1 MKKRKVK
8 TYGLLRRLLA
18 VVITFAMIIGCFQG
32 MSFSAKADG
41 DPPAVD
47 GPTLLEAEVDESDGV
62 VYYITRVMGT
72 GASVFI
78 EGNYYMFVPTE
89 NPKPYMTIL
98 PDGSGI
104 LKVAPYNHDARGW
117 EEFQSNAINCWV
129 DVVRATDGFDWC
141 MHGTLNYGPTEYNC
155 WAGGAQHVMG
165 AAYKFN
171 EYKYGSKIIIHLS
184 KNSVPWKDA
193 TVAIYRGNQK
203 LKEIEGT
210 ESLTTGSEEITD
222 GNTLEYAIYDF
233 GYFENGTYSIYV
245 NGKHTDYIK
254 VSALADNNIDAGP
267 GTAKEEYDNF
277 RYITDLSFIGDVQ
290 FHTLTAHSTYNQD
303 QNPGYSEVPGRID
316 LSYDS
321 IPMTSGNATVTTTIY
336 GTNNKEYNVV
346 IGGTDTGHI
355 LGNGVG
361 REHAEEVGEPEESTT
376 VNFYNM
382 KVTLNSDQPWPDTTD
397 VSLRDAAGT
406 VKKTLKRVSDSGNE
420 ADGYSVVFEG
430 LMQEDEAYQDHLSP
444 NPSTYYVYVNGKYI
458 NKNVWRAPKTI
469 GSIQGWNKAKQP
481 YPYETEAEFY
491 MAEVDLKLDDANW
504 DEATVVVDNGR
515 DNYTMTNKGGGVY
528 SAQVMKYLNSNDQ
541 EIPYT
546 VSIEGVI
553 DHTNTDNKIT
563 GSNEDSKKV
572 SQEFYTVHYKTYVK
586 SGRKYKEKP
595 DDYRKQ
601 FVRKNSTAEAPSD
614 AYMEGLSFRWYS
626 PSRWTDYNEE
636 DDTAEVKYSI
646 KPAFDYG
653 ATANVITGQTTLY
666 AQFGIPEVLVNEYIR
681 TGANGG
687 TPLAN
692 GEYFR
697 LGNLAIYGFGVKKEA
712 IKSAQVKM
720 KNVSSVKVLKVN
732 GVEAWDEEVTPKK
745 KLKAGESISGNVLNL
760 TFNPGLSM
768 AEAQEWLRTNLV
780 FTPVKGSVPAD
791 DEGVND
797 ECKVEVTVSDGVMT
811 EGFTTSNTLSDTPTT
826 ITQLTGGRS
835 TTLQTGFYYVD
846 SDVTYNGGL
855 EIAANA
861 TVRIYVKEDCTLTTI
876 GTAASG
882 ATGGKAGITLPSG
895 AKLYLLGK
903 GSLIATGGKAANGS
917 RGGQNVANAYVH
929 SDDMFCGG
937 TGGTGGVG
945 GGGAGAGIG
954 GDGGTGGYGGG
965 GGSGNVS
972 DAGDS
977 AYGGNSGGT
986 GGAGTSGNNMGDL
999 FVQTS
1004 LTINATAG
1012 ANGDSGGAIGPHY
1025 TDASGIGGSNYRCN
1039 DSGSGWSNSYYAGA
1053 GGAGGGGGAGGT
1065 AHDIGGGG
1073 PGGGGGGG
1081 GNGGNCTS
1089 GWGYSDGAHG
1099 RGGSSPCNKN
1109 GSGGEGGAGGSY
1121 GVIGS
1126 DGTTTPDTFVSNDFI
1141 IKYGNVS
1148 TINYQ
1153 MAKEKTI
1160 IFPDYNPEDKYY
1172 LLGWQVTN
1180 YAKYIGSDDGEDHP
1194 LTTADKTLYQPGD
1207 KLTLVDGTAGDIIFT
1222 PILREKTGID
1232 ATGTYQM
1239 LFKEE
1244 QMPETQY
1251 YTYTI
1256 FTTLDSDPST
1266 EMGALVLTNTD
1277 DTTDTISLS
1286 AGPEGK
1292 YTTTISQDKIFDI
1305 TSGSY
1310 PEITDLGSVKKGES
1324 IYLSFETIKVKIVG
1338 NSSTD
1343 VKLYEAGKGP
1353 EDVLED
1359 QVKEGP
1365 TLSLILNE
1373 DGVSTWQHVRK
1384 TVKEKGSYDVYVD
1397 GVKVPT
1403 FIGSTRKT
1411 ASYGKGKEV
1420 TSTFCTN
1427 TLNVHTNTIVNQVEL
1442 RSSSETIALAGRSN
1456 TNWFVTRI
1464 QDSSTNYDIYINGL
1478 DAGLTTNFASDRT
1491 LTGHLYILTVNTR
1504 IDGSLADVD
1513 QVTFDSAGRV
1523 TESGEAV
1530 EKAMR
1535 DSVGVYTLMTTSS
1548 LKRTVTV
1555 GPTEVGKVDTTNTL
1569 GGSTLVADF
1578 YTASYKNGT
1587 SEDAPSVL
1595 DKDNKVYFKGSTLT
1609 VGDGIGAEHH
1619 GIVEDSEKA
1628 ASPENSYFAGWKVD
1642 GSIKTPGDTVT
1653 VNGTKTLVSAWKLFS
1668 TAEARWVI
1676 GGKTY
1681 YGTFEEAID
1690 TANDKVDDESEKY
1703 KDGDGNY
1710 APTGPT
1716 IDIYIQGP
1724 VIIKHPVRVPVNTTI
1739 TIENPKTPLYEKK
1752 EITAEDVENDETNT
1766 LDEDDIGLEVD
1777 DTTKPIG
1784 NTQGGTITI
1793 EGGGT
1798 IINYGTINNDNTTPG
1813 TTGMTVKEGGVIHNK
1828 YVIPKNNFGDPEK
1841 KQSGGTINNKGKLTV
1856 VGSDSRIENE
1866 GIFRSTGEN
1875 DIPSGGFE
1883 NSQEPVGQAESEA
1896 IGGTLPRS
1904 GGKDPL
1910 NGMGSIDDSSDPVV
1924 IRLEGDVTLN
1934 TPLIIN
1940 STSFDDK
1947 RIVLDLNGFTL
1958 TGPGHTDDNTE
1969 NLPALKVTGTG
1980 TNLTVMDSKG
1990 GGSIQGGNGTTKST
2004 SVEDPETYEIGLSGN
2019 VGLEVFAGD
2028 VTIDSSVRG
2037 IYGGTGG
2044 IGQNGG
2050 DAGNGGIG
2058 VILSGTSGGTLTLE
2072 KGSLIQGGSGGD
2084 SMVNNSGTTGKGG
2097 NGGSAISDVTSDSN
2111 PNKVKLN
2118 NQGSLSPNHIDW
2130 DNIPLDVT
2138 ILPGEP
2144 GIGYVYTPY
2153 VIPENG
2159 DPPTGGGIVEQ
2170 PENKGN
2176 TGTVIDTRVSQAPED
2191 SRRTLTA
2198 DRFTLQT
2205 GTVSYDGNA
2214 QDVVINF
2221 TPNTDDTAALTFDG
2235 STLTGT
2241 SDVLGGYIVRYY
2253 SINPQDNSETL
2264 LGDGVKP
2271 FAVGLYDI
2279 KITTDGCTDLTNT
2292 VGYKPVSNMSIGT
2305 FSIVAAPAAVP
2316 ASGEINQDGNPVI
2329 QPVPTAGEVQEKGH
2343 TVVIDNN
2350 SGGKVTGISIK
2361 VGDSEAQ
2368 EAEFA
2373 SASQGDTVTISA
2385 ITTDGFTAAWTV
2397 EAGGVTLSSGAD
2409 GTKSFEMPENDVVI
2423 GVSTTSDGYTITP
2436 PIIKKTIGQELTNG
2450 YGPVNVI
2457 SVEVDDPKTDVDPT
2471 NDDVII
2477 TYKWYK
2483 EKTDESGDPIYED
2496 GQPVYEPVDSNP
2508 PSSDPTCDIPQDLKP
2523 GEHIYQCVIESRD
2536 PITGETA
2543 TVTVPVPVNVDPLPD
2558 DIVYPYSIGPNPISA
2573 PTIVYTPGGTP
2584 DTVDVTITHY
2594 NEDYV
2599 PEDVITEIEG
2609 GTRKEEKS
2617 FTYELFYTD
2626 DTPIPD
2632 INPTEDEQ
2640 THEISIGEGWTKATS
2655 NPVTITGD
2663 PSPSTTPNNAVVVQV
2678 ITTTVTE
2685 TYVDPD
2691 PQEHPENP
2699 KVTITKQLVPSNPTP
2714 ACETGTEDTTTYT
2727 SNNQPVPTYDRTTP
2741 TYVVE
2746 APVITITPSG
2756 DGNSATA
2763 TITCDTEGASI
2774 RFTTDGTVPTS
2785 SLGIEYNAGLTT
2797 LDQYT
2802 RIKAI
2807 AYKNFTINEA
2817 SRTVT
2822 SSISSKVFVPSGVI
2836 KIDPTTGTVTPLKPG
2851 KTEITK
2857 KIPENPTSGQIQED
2871 IIINLDV
2878 KEKTDPGTGAK
2889 SLVSEIPVYTIPY
2902 GITGFTL
2909 TGATSCSGGSV
2920 TVGDG
2925 GAITTAFASDTPAD
2939 IISGTGDTAK
2949 TIARVKV
2956 AKRPIT
2962 VKPNSV
2968 VYTYTGNE
2976 INNFTYTLSGGLA
2989 YGDIATVPIGDSR
3002 IGAGTYVLYV
3012 KSVTIK
3018 HGDTDVT
3025 SSYAITRDSQEAST
3039 ATLTINKRKVKVT
3052 GITANNKYYDGTTTA
3067 TLKTTKDEEGQ
3078 PTSILAD
3085 TRVVNAEN
3093 SDGTVLVDYVT
3104 IGRVVSDETEI
3115 ERTFSFGS
3123 SDVGTYKISLYD
3135 DTNKFYYDAA
3145 GGNDEPTDDSQ
3156 KYVYAQILRRPLT
3169 DAMVGTGSV
3178 SQVYNGSYQ
3187 QPGTLVFT
3195 DGETTRTLRSGT
3207 DYTVNGDGYKD
3218 VSSEPYTVSVSGIN
3232 NYSGTT
3238 NVQFTITPRSITGAV
3253 ITSET
3258 HNYNGILQTSKL
3270 TSVLVNGVTLSEGT
3284 DYEIL
3289 KVGDPDAATTGDE
3302 RENGIYTNQATNAGT
3317 YTITIKGKGNYQG
3330 IATHSFTINRVDS
3343 IPGSSP
3349 SGDANPPAV
3358 EAALSVGKK
3367 ELKYEEGQAL
3377 HNPLTVIIAG
3387 RKASSSEY
3395 KVLSV
3400 TKDSDTENPIDQS
3413 TASRGE
3419 VVVTDKGD
3427 YDVRVKL
3434 TNYPNE
3440 LTDTFKVISSAVPTE
3455 IKISSTN
3462 RNYYDPES
3470 ETKIT
3475 VTTDLD
3481 EDDPNISIVYT
3492 WYRDGEEI
3500 IETDDIG
3507 NSIPIGKEY
3516 TIKDIDV
3523 GHVITVSVTAGGETI
3538 STSTPIIAEKPNTSS
3553 GGSGGGSG
3561 GTSDEPTVHDV
3572 SGYICTT
3579 QVNDSGE
3586 LVEGDPVENAKVEI
3600 QIGDMTIATADTS
3613 QSGVPGKFVFTD
3625 ILDGDYNIVVTYTP
3639 EGANEDVTVTKKIT
3653 VENGEIIGGS
3663 TLSLPPYTVNSMVDL
3678 KNGAPAVVVGGL
3690 DDAALDSMTD
3700 AEKNSGA
3707 TVTVTL
3713 TVKETADLTSKP
3725 DEDLTPSQQTVK
3737 AEQEEIKS
3745 EYSGDS
3751 EDADTTNVEFL
3762 DLSIMRKV
3770 EVEENSVPTTTTSQV
3785 HETGQVLEIIVP
3797 FSTSGRCNIR
3807 ILRNHEGHLRK
3818 FTALQERPDNS
3829 EGKEFKDGT
3838 FFKGADFVVIYGN
3851 LFSTYA
3857 ICYQNG
3863 DEDGEGYYDEIKDEG
3878 GSGGGG
3884 GGTQSEPGK
3893 IDNASMDGPSGPGGE
3908 PVIGDVLTVKLSPEN
3923 LEGII
3928 EYQWYR
3934 DGEPIEGATYSS
3946 YTITTEDAG
3955 KEITVEI
3962 IQRITKE
3969 DGTEEVIKKTPEKQ
3983 PGVVRKKT
3991 PQNPT
3996 TEEIS
4001 KEIVVNNSKEVFY
4014 PGEDYEVTLD
4024 PTSKEGDSSVSIT
4037 DILDDDDPDNHVV
4050 YIRTKGT
4057 DDTEPSEWIPY
4068 PIGSRP
4074 EAPKASTK
4082 DDSANENGTI
4092 KVDFG
4097 SEEKG
4102 KNVEVQYKGRDGIWH
4117 SIPGPLTIGRDGIV
4131 IIEGMLAGDV
4141 DIRIRF
4147 AATLESVASK
4157 WQLISEE
4164 IEFGIDEDDYL
4175 EQFYIIHYILEYSG
4189 KQLSESTE
4197 PVYLSK
4203 LAAYNSGKTY
4213 GISANKSFYDTAA
4226 GKLFG
4231 ANDNLSI
4238 LSYTVVGKAIY
4249 SNGTPVFRTGS
4260 STDVVQDTLFTM
4272 SAEEFVDN
4280 SSGIACE
4287 DIPVLYNDLY
4297 VYANVGAYATDREDN
4312 GVVISTPAGVKYSG
4326 LAHKLSADPKSLK
4339 ADAGKS
4345 ASYDLNITITDTK
4358 TKNSDGT
4365 AYELVYGKDYTVSYK
4380 NNKNASVKVS
4390 AVAGE
4395 TYYKQIYGEDQA
4407 AAKWPQI
4414 IVKGKGNYAKMKAVV
4429 YFDILPLSVG
4439 ETYQAVGNY
4448 ADIVKDSY
4456 ILKKKGG
4463 IALTTKAVH
4472 YQRKYDKL
4480 TGAYVNNDAK
4490 TVKYK
4495 VGTEVIMTLQK
4506 QNPETKL
4513 WETFGTGDVTTAK
4526 QCKALVK
4533 TITETGSYRIKLTG
4547 TGNYYGTAVDRFEV
4561 YANNKTM
4568 FSKLKVKKATAVY
4581 SKDGVAATDLVTAI
4595 NTKVKNEAGKKVAIP
4610 MDEVVVT
4617 LTPMSESAEVDETGT
4632 KALTAGKYN
4641 AFVSVKD
4648 SEDFAKKY
4656 PYTEYDEPIIAKVTV
4671 KASALN
4677 QSMFTIDW
4685 NQAGEVYDGSS
4696 KDIKV
4701 TLNGITTDDVTIAKQ
4716 KNVNGKVTYVPLT
4729 KSELK
4734 VAVTVTSD
4742 STMTISGSYVLD
4754 DGRVV
4759 DNKAPGTYKIF
4770 FYGKGAYADSK
4781 LTVTYKRNPVAL
4793 DAKFI
4798 TASDA
4803 TYNVAGAM
4811 AEFTVTEPDG
4821 DTVTISG
4828 KGNSDYAISYTGNK
4842 QIGSGRALIK
4852 VKKSTTGYRVGS
4864 SAYVDFKI
4872 NAKTVVNV
4880 LPYSQYSKALP
4891 GEVFIKCAGTTQAGK
4906 AAPTYKLYQAS
4917 ADGSKII
4924 SIGSTEYTGEFK
4936 ENTTVE
4942 AGENAGKTYDLVL
4955 TSAGKKNLI
4964 FDSVTVSEIY
4974 TEYTVKAKK
4983 YTLQKEL
4990 NSENVAATAALIRNT
5005 GSNKVF
5011 TSEDIEGYASGTT
5024 AVTVDSKG
5032 NITTTYAGGCYIL
5045 PVIKELNVVGYDGK
5059 TYTLKYEEGDYIIS
5073 YTRNDRF
5080 GTAQMTVTLSQKA
5093 ARKYGIGGSKT
5104 YRFKI
5109 LRQKDMGLR
5118 L

>member
-47 GPTLLEAEVDESDGV
+47 GPTLLEAKVDESDGV
-62 VYYITRVMGT
+62 VYYITRVTGT
-72 GASVFI
+72 GAEVFI

-203 LKEIEGT
+203 LKEIVGT
-210 ESLTTGSEEITD
+210 ESLAEGSKETTD

-245 NGKHTDYIK
+245 NGKHTDYIT
-254 VSALADNNIDAGP
+254 VSALADNDIEEGP
-267 GTAKEEYDNF
+267 GTAKEGYDNF
-277 RYITDLSFIGDVQ
+277 RYITNLSFVGDVQ
-290 FHTLTAHSTYNQD
+290 FHTLKAHSTFNHD
-303 QNPGYSEVPGRID
+303 QTPGNSEVPGRID
-316 LSYDS
+316 IAYDS
-321 IPMTSGNATVTTTIY
+321 VPIASDNATVTTTIY
-336 GTNNKEYNVV
+336 GTNNKEYNVI

-361 REHAEEVGEPEESTT
+361 KEHGDEVGEPEESTT

-563 GSNEDSKKV
+563 GSNEESKKV
-572 SQEFYTVHYKTYVK
+572 SQEFYTVHYRSYVK

-595 DDYRKQ
+595 EDYRKQ
-601 FVRKNSTAEAPSD
+601 LVRKNSTAEAPSD

-626 PSRWTDYNEE
+626 PTKWTDYDEE
-636 DDTAEVKYSI
+636 DDTDEVKYSI

-720 KNVSSVKVLKVN
+720 KNVASVKVLKVN
-732 GVEAWDEEVTPKK
+732 GVEAWDEEVTPKT

-760 TFNPGLSM
+760 TFNPGLTM

-780 FTPVKGSVPAD
+780 FTPVKGTVPAD

-797 ECKVEVTVSDGVMT
+797 ECKVEVTVSDGVLT
-811 EGFTTSNTLSDTPTT
+811 SGFTTSNSLSDTTT
-826 ITQLTGGRS
+826 AITRLAGGSR

-855 EIAANA
+855 AVANNA
-861 TVRIYVKEDCTLTTI
+861 TVRIYVKEGCTLTTI

-917 RGGQNVANAYVH
+917 QGGTNGRNAYVRK
-929 SDDMFCGG
+929 SDSMFGG
-937 TGGTGGVG
+937 GSGGGGGAG

-954 GDGGTGGYGGG
+954 GDGGSGGSGGG
-965 GGSGNVS
+965 GG
-972 DAGDS
+972 A
-977 AYGGNSGGT
+977 GGT
-986 GGAGTSGNNMGDL
+986 GKAGTSYGDGHGGYTGDAGASGANMGDL
-999 FVQTS
+999 FIQTS
-1004 LTINATAG
+1004 LTITATAG
-1012 ANGDSGGAIGPHY
+1012 ANGDSGGAIGEWR
-1025 TDASGIGGSNYRCN
+1025 TDCSGIDGTNYCCT
-1039 DSGSGWSNSYYAGA
+1039 DSGSGWDNNYYAGA

-1065 AHDIGGGG
+1065 AHDVGGGG

-1081 GNGGNCTS
+1081 GSGGSAYGGSFHHGSHGGGGN
-1089 GWGYSDGAHG
+1089 
-1099 RGGSSPCNKN
+1099 SPCGKN
-1109 GSGGEGGAGGSY
+1109 GSGSGGSYGGSY

-1126 DGTTTPDTFVSNDFI
+1126 DGTTTPDTFQSDDFI
-1141 IKYGNVS
+1141 IKYGDVS

-1160 IFPDYNPEDKYY
+1160 IFPDFNPEDKYY

-1180 YAKYIGSDDGEDHP
+1180 YAKYVGSDDGKDHP

-1222 PILREKTGID
+1222 PILREKNGID
-1232 ATGTYQM
+1232 ATGAYQM

-1277 DTTDTISLS
+1277 DETDTISLS

-1292 YTTTISQDKIFDI
+1292 YTTTISQDKTFDI

-1324 IYLSFETIKVKIVG
+1324 IYLSFETIRVKIVG

-1353 EDVLED
+1353 EDVSED

-1365 TLSLILNE
+1365 ALSLILNE

-1403 FIGSTRKT
+1403 FIGNTRKT

-1504 IDGSLADVD
+1504 IDGSPADVD

-1535 DSVGVYTLMTTSS
+1535 DGVGVYTLMTTSS

-1555 GPTEVGKVDTTNTL
+1555 GPTEVGKVDTSNTI
-1569 GGSTLVADF
+1569 GGSTLTADF

-1587 SEDAPSVL
+1587 SGNAPSVL
-1595 DKDNKVYFKGSTLT
+1595 DKDNKVYFKGSTLI

-1619 GIVEDSEKA
+1619 GTVEDSEKEA
-1628 ASPENSYFAGWKVD
+1628 TPENSYFAGWKVD
-1642 GSIKTPGDTVT
+1642 GSIKKPGDTVT

-1703 KDGDGNY
+1703 KDGDGKN

-1739 TIENPKTPLYEKK
+1739 TIENPKKPLYEKK
-1752 EITAEDVENDETNT
+1752 EITAEDVIQNQSSDNPT
-1766 LDEDDIGLEVD
+1766 LNNDDIGLEVD

-1784 NTQGGTITI
+1784 DTQGGTITI

-1813 TTGMTVKEGGVIHNK
+1813 TTGVTVKEGGVILNK

-1896 IGGTLPRS
+1896 IGGTLPTS

-1934 TPLIIN
+1934 NPLIIN
-1940 STSFDDK
+1940 STSFNDK

-1958 TGPGHTDDNTE
+1958 TGPGHTDDNTK
-1969 NLPALKVTGTG
+1969 NLPALKVMGTG

-2004 SVEDPETYEIGLSGN
+2004 SVEDPETPVITTPEIGLSGN
-2019 VGLEVFAGD
+2019 VGLEVVAGD

-2058 VILSGTSGGTLTLE
+2058 VILSGTTGGTLTLE

-2097 NGGSAISDVTSDSN
+2097 NGGSAISDVTRDN

-2118 NQGSLSPNHIDW
+2118 NQGSLPPNPIDW
-2130 DNIPLDVT
+2130 NNIPLDVT

-2159 DPPTGGGIVEQ
+2159 ASPTGGGIREQ

-2176 TGTVIDTRVSQAPED
+2176 TGTVIESVSQAPED
-2191 SRRTLTA
+2191 NRLTLTA
-2198 DRFTLQT
+2198 DRFALQT
-2205 GTVSYDGNA
+2205 GTVSYDGNP
-2214 QDVVINF
+2214 QNVVINF
-2221 TPNTDDTAALTFDG
+2221 TPATGVASALSYDVDTLR
-2235 STLTGT
+2235 GT
-2241 SDVLGGYIVRYY
+2241 NEALGGYIVRYY
-2253 SINPQDNSETL
+2253 SINLQDNSETHL
-2264 LGDGVKP
+2264 DDDDAKP
-2271 FAVGLYDI
+2271 TDVGLYDV
-2279 KITTDGCTDLTNT
+2279 KITTDGCTDSTNAN
-2292 VGYKPVSNMSIGT
+2292 GFKPVSDMSIGT

-2316 ASGEINQDGNPVI
+2316 ASGKINEDGNPVI

-2361 VGDSEAQ
+2361 VGDFEAQ

-2373 SASQGDTVTISA
+2373 SATRGDTVIISA
-2385 ITTDGFTAAWTV
+2385 VTAEGYTSAWTV
-2397 EAGGVTLSSGAD
+2397 ESGGVTLASGAN

-2423 GVSTTSDGYTITP
+2423 SVATTSAGYTITP

-2450 YGPVNVI
+2450 YGPVNEI
-2457 SVEVDDPKTDVDPT
+2457 SVEVEDPTTDEDPT
-2471 NDDVII
+2471 NNDVII

-2508 PSSDPTCDIPQDLKP
+2508 PSNDPTCDIPQDLKP
-2523 GEHIYQCVIESRD
+2523 GEHIFKCVIESED
-2536 PITGETA
+2536 PITGGVS
-2543 TVTVPVPVNVDPLPD
+2543 TVTVPVPVNVNPEPEDV
-2558 DIVYPYSIGPNPISA
+2558 VYPTSIGPNPISA
-2573 PTIVYTPGGTP
+2573 PTIVYTSGEDPNTL
-2584 DTVDVTITHY
+2584 DVTITH
-2594 NEDYV
+2594 NNTPYV
-2599 PEDVITEIEG
+2599 IKDEPTGIEG
-2609 GTRKEEKS
+2609 GTKEEKVTAS
-2617 FTYELFYTD
+2617 YELYYTD
-2626 DTPIPD
+2626 DPENTQD
-2632 INPTEDEQ
+2632 
-2640 THEISIGEGWTKATS
+2640 ISIDETGEQPVLNVPAGWTKAAST
-2655 NPVTITGD
+2655 PVTITGD
-2663 PSPSTTPNNAVVVQV
+2663 PSPSTKKYKAVIVEV

-2685 TYVDPD
+2685 TYVD

-2699 KVTITKQLVPSNPTP
+2699 KVTITKQYVPSNPTQ
-2714 ACETGTEDTTTYT
+2714 TGAETTTYT
-2727 SNNQPVPTYDRTTP
+2727 SENQPEPTS
-2741 TYVVE
+2741 YVVE

-2763 TITCDTEGASI
+2763 TITCATEGASI

-2785 SLGIEYNAGLTT
+2785 SKGTLYNAGLP

-2807 AYKNFTINEA
+2807 AYKVFTINETT
-2817 SRTVT
+2817 RPVT
-2822 SSISSKVFVPSGVI
+2822 SSISSKVFVPSCVI
-2836 KIDPTTGTVTPLKPG
+2836 KIDSTTGTVTPLKPG

-2857 KIPENPTSGQIQED
+2857 NFPEIPTSGQIQED
-2871 IIINLDV
+2871 IIINLEV
-2878 KEKTDPGTGAK
+2878 KEKTDSVTGAK

-3052 GITANNKYYDGTTTA
+3052 GITANNKYYDGTNIA
-3067 TLKTTKDEEGQ
+3067 TLKTITVGEGQ

-3093 SDGTVLVDYVT
+3093 GDGTVLSDYVT
-3104 IGRVVSDETEI
+3104 IGRVTIEDTET

-3123 SDVGTYKISLYD
+3123 SNVGTYKIDLYD
-3135 DTNKFYYDAA
+3135 NTDKFYYDAA

-3195 DGETTRTLRSGT
+3195 DGETTRTLRKGV
-3207 DYTVNGDGYKD
+3207 DYTVNGSGYRD
-3218 VSSEPYTVSVSGIN
+3218 ASSTPYTVTINGIN
-3232 NYSGTT
+3232 NYSGSA
-3238 NVQFTITPRSITGAV
+3238 NVQFTITPKSISEA
-3253 ITSET
+3253 IIASET
-3258 HNYNGILQTSKL
+3258 LDYNGIMQTSRL
-3270 TSVLVNGVTLSEGT
+3270 TSVTVNGVALSEGT

-3289 KVGDPDAATTGDE
+3289 KVGPGDE
-3302 RENGIYTNQATNAGT
+3302 RPEGIFTNQATNAGT

-3330 IATHSFTINRVDS
+3330 TATHNFTINRVQS

-3349 SGDANPPAV
+3349 SGDTQPPVV
-3358 EAALSVGKK
+3358 EASLSVGEK
-3367 ELKYEEGQAL
+3367 EIKYNDGQAL
-3377 HNPLTVIIAG
+3377 TNSLTVIIAG
-3387 RKASSSEY
+3387 RKADPSEY
-3395 KVLSV
+3395 KILSV
-3400 TKDSDTENPIDQS
+3400 TKDNDTEIPVDQNAAKS
-3413 TASRGE
+3413 GKI
-3419 VVVTDKGD
+3419 VVTDKGN
-3427 YDVRVKL
+3427 YVVRVKL
-3434 TNYPNE
+3434 TNYENE
-3440 LTDTFKVISSAVPTE
+3440 LTDSFKVISNTAVTD
-3455 IKISSTN
+3455 IKISSDN
-3462 RNYYDPES
+3462 KNYYDPVS
-3470 ETKIT
+3470 ETNSDKKTKIS
-3475 VTTDLD
+3475 VTSDVD
-3481 EDDPNISIVYT
+3481 GDPNIPIVYK

-3500 IETDDIG
+3500 PGET
-3507 NSIPIGKEY
+3507 GKDY
-3516 TIKDIDV
+3516 ILKDIDV
-3523 GHVITVSVTAGGETI
+3523 GHVISVSVTAGGETV
-3538 STSTPIIAEKPNTSS
+3538 TASTPIIAEKPDTSG

-3572 SGYICTT
+3572 SVYICTT

-3639 EGANEDVTVTKKIT
+3639 EDATEDVTVTKKIT

-3690 DDAALDSMTD
+3690 DDAALDSMTE
-3700 AEKNSGA
+3700 AEKSSGA

-3713 TVKETADLTSKP
+3713 TVKETTDLTSKP

-3770 EVEENSVPTTTTSQV
+3770 EVVENSVTTTTTSQV
-3785 HETGQVLEIIVP
+3785 HETGQVLEIVVP

-3863 DEDGEGYYDEIKDEG
+3863 DEDGEGYYDENKDEGGESGG

-3923 LEGII
+3923 PEGII

-3934 DGEPIEGATYSS
+3934 DGEPIEGATSSS

-3962 IQRITKE
+3962 IQRITKA

-4001 KEIVVNNSKEVFY
+4001 KEVVVDNSKEVFY

-4037 DILDDDDPDNHVV
+4037 DILDDDDPDNDVV

-4147 AATLESVASK
+4147 AATQESIASK

-4203 LAAYNSGKTY
+4203 LTAYNSGKTY

-4339 ADAGKS
+4339 TDAGKS

-4390 AVAGE
+4390 SVAGE

-4429 YFDILPLSVG
+4429 YFDILPLSIG

-4448 ADIVKDSY
+4448 ADVVKDSY

-4463 IALTTKAVH
+4463 IALTTKATH

-4617 LTPMSESAEVDETGT
+4617 LAPLSESAEVDETGT
-4632 KALTAGKYN
+4632 KALTAGKYT

-4729 KSELK
+4729 ESELK
-4734 VAVTVTSD
+4734 VAVTVTSG
-4742 STMTISGSYVLD
+4742 STMTISGSYALD

-4803 TYNVAGAM
+4803 TYNVAGAI

-4964 FDSVTVSEIY
+4964 FDSVTVSEVY

-5024 AVTVDSKG
+5024 VVTVDSKG
-5032 NITTTYAGGCYIL
+5032 KITTTYAGGCYIL

-5093 ARKYGIGGSKT
+5093 ARKYGIGGSKS